1 MKYIYISL
9 HGSLSLRCVYHS
21 GISHKQSGRIPS
33 RDLSE
38 QIKCRTLTPLFTDS
52 INIDYVDPQ
61 VYAEIYK
68 QGKTESDVED

>member
-1 MKYIYISL
+1 M
-9 HGSLSLRCVYHS
+9 
-21 GISHKQSGRIPS
+21 IPS

-38 QIKCRTLTPLFTDS
+38 QIKCCTLTPLFTDS
-52 INIDYVDPQ
+52 IDIDCVDPQ